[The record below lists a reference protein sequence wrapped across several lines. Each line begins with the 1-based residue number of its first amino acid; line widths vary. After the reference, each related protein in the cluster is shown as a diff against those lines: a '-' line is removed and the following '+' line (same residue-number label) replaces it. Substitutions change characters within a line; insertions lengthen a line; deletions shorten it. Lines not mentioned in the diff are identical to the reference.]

1 MSSWHSKPLPR
12 LLEELDARP
21 GGLSQ
26 HQAEERLRRTGPNEL
41 EPPPQAGLL
50 GRLLEQMRDPMILV
64 LLGAAGLSLA
74 ASGGEEWLDA
84 AIILVIV
91 AVNSVISIFQ
101 EDRAQHALEEL
112 RRLSAPQATVLRGG
126 RPVKLPA
133 AQLVPGDAILLE
145 AGDLVP
151 ADARILECSRLQA
164 DESAMTGESIPVE
177 KAPAEA
183 LAEGAPL
190 GDWTN
195 MVISG
200 TLITA
205 GRGTALVCAT
215 GMDTQMGHIAGLLLG
230 DEGTDTPLQQK
241 MGEISR
247 TLSFLCLSVCAV
259 MFGVGLIQGKRMLDM
274 FLTAVSLAVA
284 AIPEGLPAIVTIVL
298 ALGVGRMAAR
308 GAIVKKLPAVE
319 TLGCAGVICS
329 DKTGTLTQNRMTVQE
344 VWIPAGGRRRDALLA
359 GALCNDARL
368 EWRAGAPAP
377 PGGPPAGARIGAAAR
392 ETVPEPDQEEP
403 TLAVLSACIREHP
416 GEISLDFASRATGL
430 DSEFI
435 SGLLKER
442 LSMTFPEF
450 VCREKMIWAAGLLR
464 DIHLSIGEIAARTGY
479 TNSKNFSR
487 AFHNYYHMTPM
498 QYRKKGET

>member
-12 LLEELDARP
+12 LLEELDVRP

-26 HQAEERLRRTGPNEL
+26 HQAEERLRRAGPNEL

-50 GRLLEQMRDPMILV
+50 GRLLEQLRDPMILV

-112 RRLSAPQATVLRGG
+112 RRLSAPQATALRGG

-133 AQLVPGDAILLE
+133 AQLVPGDVILLE

-183 LAEGAPL
+183 LAEDAPL

-241 MGEISR
+241 MGEISQ

-308 GAIVKKLPAVE
+308 GGHRQEAARR
-319 TLGCAGVICS
+319 GDFGMCRS
-329 DKTGTLTQNRMTVQE
+329 DLLRQDRDPHPESDDG
-344 VWIPAGGRRRDALLA
+344 AGGVDPRGGTAERR
-359 GALCNDARL
+359 
-368 EWRAGAPAP
+368 
-377 PGGPPAGARIGAAAR
+377 
-392 ETVPEPDQEEP
+392 
-403 TLAVLSACIREHP
+403 
-416 GEISLDFASRATGL
+416 
-430 DSEFI
+430 
-435 SGLLKER
+435 
-442 LSMTFPEF
+442 
-450 VCREKMIWAAGLLR
+450 AAGR
-464 DIHLSIGEIAARTGY
+464 S
-479 TNSKNFSR
+479 
-487 AFHNYYHMTPM
+487 PV
-498 QYRKKGET
+498 Q

>member
-74 ASGGEEWLDA
+74 ASGGKEWLDA

-133 AQLVPGDAILLE
+133 AQLVPGDVILLE

-151 ADARILECSRLQA
+151 ADARILECSRIQA

-368 EWRAGAPAP
+368 EWRAGAPAAQGDP
-377 PGGPPAGARIGAAAR
+377 TEGALIVAAAR
-392 ETVPEPDQEEP
+392 EGLDRNKLDEQWPRQEELP
-403 TLAVLSACIREHP
+403 FDSGRKLMSTIHPLPGGENPPAAGGDPPGQRGDGRAGSAGAGGGQP
-416 GEISLDFASRATGL
+416 G
-430 DSEFI
+430 
-435 SGLLKER
+435 SGLPASHR
-442 LSMTFPEF
+442 GP
-450 VCREKMIWAAGLLR
+450 R
-464 DIHLSIGEIAARTGY
+464 DH
-479 TNSKNFSR
+479 
-487 AFHNYYHMTPM
+487 
-498 QYRKKGET
+498 

>member
-74 ASGGEEWLDA
+74 ASGGKEWLDA

-133 AQLVPGDAILLE
+133 AQLVPGDVILLE

-151 ADARILECSRLQA
+151 ADARILECSRIQA
-164 DESAMTGESIPVE
+164 DESAMTGESSPWKRLPPRPWQRARPWGTGPTWSSPAPSSPRAGGLPWCVPLEWTPRWGTSPGCSWGTRGPTPPV
-177 KAPAEA
+177 
-183 LAEGAPL
+183 
-190 GDWTN
+190 
-195 MVISG
+195 
-200 TLITA
+200 
-205 GRGTALVCAT
+205 
-215 GMDTQMGHIAGLLLG
+215 
-230 DEGTDTPLQQK
+230 QQK

-298 ALGVGRMAAR
+298 ALG
-308 GAIVKKLPAVE
+308 
-319 TLGCAGVICS
+319 
-329 DKTGTLTQNRMTVQE
+329 
-344 VWIPAGGRRRDALLA
+344 WGG
-359 GALCNDARL
+359 
-368 EWRAGAPAP
+368 WP
-377 PGGPPAGARIGAAAR
+377 PGGHREEAAPPWRPWGAP
-392 ETVPEPDQEEP
+392 V
-403 TLAVLSACIREHP
+403 
-416 GEISLDFASRATGL
+416 
-430 DSEFI
+430 
-435 SGLLKER
+435 
-442 LSMTFPEF
+442 
-450 VCREKMIWAAGLLR
+450 
-464 DIHLSIGEIAARTGY
+464 
-479 TNSKNFSR
+479 
-487 AFHNYYHMTPM
+487 
-498 QYRKKGET
+498 

>member
-74 ASGGEEWLDA
+74 ASGGKEWLDA

-133 AQLVPGDAILLE
+133 AQLVPGDVILLE

-151 ADARILECSRLQA
+151 ADARILECSRIQA

-298 ALGVGRMAAR
+298 
-308 GAIVKKLPAVE
+308 
-319 TLGCAGVICS
+319 
-329 DKTGTLTQNRMTVQE
+329 
-344 VWIPAGGRRRDALLA
+344 
-359 GALCNDARL
+359 
-368 EWRAGAPAP
+368 
-377 PGGPPAGARIGAAAR
+377 
-392 ETVPEPDQEEP
+392 
-403 TLAVLSACIREHP
+403 LS
-416 GEISLDFASRATGL
+416 L
-430 DSEFI
+430 
-435 SGLLKER
+435 
-442 LSMTFPEF
+442 
-450 VCREKMIWAAGLLR
+450 
-464 DIHLSIGEIAARTGY
+464 IHI
-479 TNSKNFSR
+479 
-487 AFHNYYHMTPM
+487 
-498 QYRKKGET
+498 

>member
-1 MSSWHSKPLPR
+1 MSSWHSRSPLPR

-64 LLGAAGLSLA
+64 LLGAAGLCLA
-74 ASGGEEWLDA
+74 ASGGKEWLDA

-133 AQLVPGDAILLE
+133 AQLVPGDVILLE

-151 ADARILECSRLQA
+151 ADARILECSRIQA

-274 FLTAVSLAVA
+274 FLTAVSLALPPSRESA
-284 AIPEGLPAIVTIVL
+284 ATSSPMPQPWGGAD
-298 ALGVGRMAAR
+298 MAAR
-308 GAIVKKLPAVE
+308 AIVKKLPAV
-319 TLGCAGVICS
+319 GRPWVRRCS
-329 DKTGTLTQNRMTVQE
+329 LPDKTGTLTQNRMTVQE
-344 VWIPAGGRRRDALLA
+344 VGIPAGGRPEMRCWLVPCATTRAWS
-359 GALCNDARL
+359 GGRAR
-368 EWRAGAPAP
+368 P
-377 PGGPPAGARIGAAAR
+377 PPR
-392 ETVPEPDQEEP
+392 ETPRRGP
-403 TLAVLSACIREHP
+403 
-416 GEISLDFASRATGL
+416 
-430 DSEFI
+430 
-435 SGLLKER
+435 
-442 LSMTFPEF
+442 
-450 VCREKMIWAAGLLR
+450 
-464 DIHLSIGEIAARTGY
+464 
-479 TNSKNFSR
+479 
-487 AFHNYYHMTPM
+487 
-498 QYRKKGET
+498 

>member
-308 GAIVKKLPAVE
+308 GHRE
-319 TLGCAGVICS
+319 
-329 DKTGTLTQNRMTVQE
+329 E
-344 VWIPAGGRRRDALLA
+344 
-359 GALCNDARL
+359 
-368 EWRAGAPAP
+368 
-377 PGGPPAGARIGAAAR
+377 AAR
-392 ETVPEPDQEEP
+392 RGDPGVRRCDLLRQDRDPHPEPDDGAGGVDP
-403 TLAVLSACIREHP
+403 R
-416 GEISLDFASRATGL
+416 R
-430 DSEFI
+430 
-435 SGLLKER
+435 R
-442 LSMTFPEF
+442 
-450 VCREKMIWAAGLLR
+450 IWRRCVRWLG
-464 DIHLSIGEIAARTGY
+464 
-479 TNSKNFSR
+479 
-487 AFHNYYHMTPM
+487 P
-498 QYRKKGET
+498 Q

>member
-74 ASGGEEWLDA
+74 ASGGKEWLDA

-133 AQLVPGDAILLE
+133 AQLVPGDVILLE

-151 ADARILECSRLQA
+151 ADARILECSRIQA

-368 EWRAGAPAP
+368 EWRGPRYPRGTPPRGRWWWPP
-377 PGGPPAGARIGAAAR
+377 PGRGWTGTSWTSSGPDRRSSPLIPAGSSCPPSTRGRRGASGCSSRVRRTFCWNAAQPALR
-392 ETVPEPDQEEP
+392 GFSPPGSGRGSSGP
-403 TLAVLSACIREHP
+403 TRRWP
-416 GEISLDFASRATGL
+416 GGLCGCWGWPAGIWPSCLPPWSPGPLRAG
-430 DSEFI
+430 
-435 SGLLKER
+435 
-442 LSMTFPEF
+442 
-450 VCREKMIWAAGLLR
+450 
-464 DIHLSIGEIAARTGY
+464 
-479 TNSKNFSR
+479 
-487 AFHNYYHMTPM
+487 
-498 QYRKKGET
+498 